1 MIFIIGGAYQGKLDY
16 AVEKYNLK
24 DTDVFECGEAVSV
37 DDIPYGACGTDC
49 GTDDVDVAAEGRM
62 NGTEGL
68 PAIDFSKECIY
79 KIQEFTHACVKC
91 GVDPLDYFLDHEAEW
106 QDSILICEDIF
117 CGVVPLGADMR
128 EWRQA
133 TGRLCKY
140 LSGQAESVVRIFCGL
155 EQRLK

>member
-1 MIFIIGGAYQGKLDY
+1 MILIIGGAYQGKLEY
-16 AVEKYNLK
+16 AEK
-24 DTDVFECGEAVSV
+24 E
-37 DDIPYGACGTDC
+37 YGIKADNTFFC
-49 GTDDVDVAAEGRM
+49 R
-62 NGTEGL
+62 GTEL
-68 PAIDFSKECIY
+68 DFSKTCIY
-79 KIQEFTHACVKC
+79 GIEEFAYACVQNSIE
-91 GVDPLDYFLDHEAEW
+91 PLDYFKEHEAEW

-140 LSGQAESVVRIFCGL
+140 LSQKAERVSRMFCGL

>member
-1 MIFIIGGAYQGKLDY
+1 MIFIIGGAFQGKLDY
-16 AVEKYNLK
+16 AIEKYNLK
-24 DTDVFECGEAVSV
+24 DEDVFVCSETAGCNAVGEMPDGEEV
-37 DDIPYGACGTDC
+37 PT
-49 GTDDVDVAAEGRM
+49 
-62 NGTEGL
+62 
-68 PAIDFSKECIY
+68 IDFSKKCIY
-79 KIQEFTHACVKC
+79 KIQEFTYACVKC
-91 GVDPLDYFLDHEAEW
+91 GIEPLYYFLDHESEW

-155 EQRLK
+155 EQKLK